1 MARLESLYDDLSVAA
16 TLDMDRKMMDYFDMP
31 KKEGKIMR
39 KADEMRPVK
48 LPSVALGYGAKQS
61 VKVQPKMETFEAM
74 LFMPLTGITE
84 IVTWLGRDFCA
95 LTDGRTPV
103 VIAGQQIQMDGSP
116 DDSPWANML
125 LVVRNERRKS
135 LVVVTPGQW
144 IMKDPVLGYHVF
156 EDNVIRKLYDFV
168 DDIDAQAAVKQ

>member
-31 KKEGKIMR
+31 KKEGK
-39 KADEMRPVK
+39 
-48 LPSVALGYGAKQS
+48 
-61 VKVQPKMETFEAM
+61 
-74 LFMPLTGITE
+74 